1 MEISYSGQ
9 SRTIQ
14 KKWIKENL
22 SKKDEKT
29 FKCNKKKK
37 IITEK
42 EGKKHSEEKAFNV
55 FMF

>member
-22 SKKDEKT
+22 SKIDEKT
-29 FKCNKKKK
+29 FKCNKNNNNNNYR
-37 IITEK
+37 ERRK
-42 EGKKHSEEKAFNV
+42 ETLGGKSF
-55 FMF
+55 

>member
-37 IITEK
+37 NNYRERRK
-42 EGKKHSEEKAFNV
+42 ETLGGKSF
-55 FMF
+55 